1 MGFEFIKKL
10 PTPDEIRNQY
20 PIDAKIK
27 ALKEKRDQEIRD
39 VFTGKSDKFLAI
51 IGPCSADNEDAVCDY
66 LLRLRKVQDKIADKV
81 LIIPRVYTNKPR
93 TTGEGYKGMV
103 HQPDPEKKPN
113 MLAGLVAIRKM
124 HIRAIE
130 ESGFTCADE
139 MLYPEN
145 WRYLSDLLSYVAVG
159 ARSVEDQQHRLTVS
173 GMDVPAGMK
182 NPTSGDFSV
191 MLNSVVAAQG
201 SHTFI
206 YRGWE
211 VETTGNELTH
221 TILRGAVNK
230 HGEAIPNYHYEDLR
244 LLFEKYSAKNL
255 KNMATIVDTNHSN
268 SNKQYKQQIRIAK
281 EVLHSRQVDSDV
293 RGLVKGLMIESYIE
307 PGNQKIGPNH
317 VYGKSITDACLG
329 WEESEKLL
337 YTIAEMCKR
346 LFEKSFPQSARPT
359 LRYIFRNNIYLL
371 YSDFGM
377 REIFQTRSNIFR

>member
-1 MGFEFIKKL
+1 MSRGL
-10 PTPDEIRNQY
+10 GDVY
-20 PIDAKIK
+20 
-27 ALKEKRDQEIRD
+27 KRQ
-39 VFTGKSDKFLAI
+39 
-51 IGPCSADNEDAVCDY
+51 
-66 LLRLRKVQDKIADKV
+66 
-81 LIIPRVYTNKPR
+81 
-93 TTGEGYKGMV
+93 
-103 HQPDPEKKPN
+103 
-113 MLAGLVAIRKM
+113 
-124 HIRAIE
+124 IE

-211 VETTGNELTH
+211 VVTTGNELTH

-268 SNKQYKQQIRIAK
+268 SGKKFKEQIRIAK
-281 EVLHSRQVDSDV
+281 EVMHNRQLSSDIKS
-293 RGLVKGLMIESYIE
+293 LVKGLMIESYIE
-307 PGNQKIGPNH
+307 EGSQKIGEH
-317 VYGKSITDACLG
+317 VYGKSITDPCLG
-329 WEESEKLL
+329 WEDSKKLI
-337 YTIAEMCKR
+337 YDIAEMN
-346 LFEKSFPQSARPT
+346 S
-359 LRYIFRNNIYLL
+359 
-371 YSDFGM
+371 
-377 REIFQTRSNIFR
+377 